1 MAVFIVG
8 FFDVLRAG
16 FAERR
21 TTAGLNGELV
31 AKAPGLQKYRVR
43 LDRVALPAL
52 PTRQESPHYQVKDVT
67 TRAAV
72 RRSWGVERDI
82 DLKSCQPIVNFTP
95 TPFTL
100 LRPHLFMPTPFITA
114 PFIRSLRGCD

>member
-31 AKAPGLQKYRVR
+31 AKAPGLQKYCVR
-43 LDRVALPAL
+43 LDRVFG
-52 PTRQESPHYQVKDVT
+52 TRI
-67 TRAAV
+67 A
-72 RRSWGVERDI
+72 G
-82 DLKSCQPIVNFTP
+82 L
-95 TPFTL
+95 
-100 LRPHLFMPTPFITA
+100 
-114 PFIRSLRGCD
+114 

>member
-31 AKAPGLQKYRVR
+31 AKAPGLQKYCVK
-43 LDRVALPAL
+43 LDRGCG
-52 PTRQESPHYQVKDVT
+52 TRI
-67 TRAAV
+67 A
-72 RRSWGVERDI
+72 G
-82 DLKSCQPIVNFTP
+82 
-95 TPFTL
+95 
-100 LRPHLFMPTPFITA
+100 TA
-114 PFIRSLRGCD
+114 EVS

>member
-31 AKAPGLQKYRVR
+31 AKAPGLQKYCVR
-43 LDRVALPAL
+43 LDRGCG
-52 PTRQESPHYQVKDVT
+52 TRILGVRNFRGQDQVP
-67 TRAAV
+67 
-72 RRSWGVERDI
+72 E
-82 DLKSCQPIVNFTP
+82 
-95 TPFTL
+95 PFNG
-100 LRPHLFMPTPFITA
+100 
-114 PFIRSLRGCD
+114 S

>member
-31 AKAPGLQKYRVR
+31 AKAPGLQKYCVR
-43 LDRVALPAL
+43 EEEGRGFFMVPKLGCP
-52 PTRQESPHYQVKDVT
+52 
-67 TRAAV
+67 
-72 RRSWGVERDI
+72 
-82 DLKSCQPIVNFTP
+82 SCDAYV
-95 TPFTL
+95 
-100 LRPHLFMPTPFITA
+100 
-114 PFIRSLRGCD
+114 